1 MAKPRTAYVCAEC
14 GAESPKWQGQCP
26 DCNAW
31 NSYSEVRLAVAKPAA
46 RASYAGKAAGAP
58 AVTPLAAVAGEF
70 EQRTPV
76 GIAEFDR
83 VLGGGL
89 VTGSVVLVGGGD
101 GLQAGRS
108 LLVRA
113 SLRSVSL

>member
-46 RASYAGKAAGAP
+46 AKPAAASPAKAAAKK
-58 AVTPLAAVAGEF
+58 
-70 EQRTPV
+70 
-76 GIAEFDR
+76 
-83 VLGGGL
+83 
-89 VTGSVVLVGGGD
+89 
-101 GLQAGRS
+101 
-108 LLVRA
+108 
-113 SLRSVSL
+113 

>member
-46 RASYAGKAAGAP
+46 RASYAGKAAGAR
-58 AVTPLAAVAGEF
+58 AVTPRNGTLADV
-70 EQRTPV
+70 PV
-76 GIAEFDR
+76 LR
-83 VLGGGL
+83 M
-89 VTGSVVLVGGGD
+89 
-101 GLQAGRS
+101 GRS
-108 LLVRA
+108 TMV
-113 SLRSVSL
+113 